1 MKKKIE
7 AILGI
12 YYVAPHSSPDGV
24 TFKQPRCGDCFCSIQ
39 KVHTHSGDEELV
51 KKFVDLFKEYKNA

>member
-7 AILGI
+7 QILGV

-24 TFKQPRCGDCFCSIQ
+24 NFKQPRCGDCFCTIQ
-39 KVHTHSGDEELV
+39 KVHSHSSNQELV
-51 KKFVDLFKEYKNA
+51 KPLLALLKL